1 MLIGEARRL
10 ISFKGVLSMKAFFS
24 ILAVTLLLWGGVIQ
38 AVADETTSQTE
49 TPTGAR
55 QDYEAQMKQEIEE
68 QEARNSNRPL
78 TEDAKA
84 AWQGVKDGWNDVKS
98 TTDEG
103 WTDAKSKLDESW
115 GAFKSKWKE
124 VTSE

>member
-1 MLIGEARRL
+1 
-10 ISFKGVLSMKAFFS
+10 MKAFFS
-24 ILAVTLLLWGGVIQ
+24 ILAVSLFLFGGAIQ

-84 AWQGVKDGWNDVKS
+84 AWQGVKDGWNDVKT

-103 WTDAKSKLDESW
+103 WTDAKSKLDDSW

>member
-1 MLIGEARRL
+1 
-10 ISFKGVLSMKAFFS
+10 MKAFFG
-24 ILAVTLLLWGGVIQ
+24 ILAVSLLLCGGAIQ
-38 AVADETTSQTE
+38 AVADDTTSQSE
-49 TPTGAR
+49 APTGAR
-55 QDYEAQMKQEIEE
+55 EDYEAQMKQEIEE

-103 WTDAKSKLDESW
+103 WTDAKSKLDNSW

>member
-1 MLIGEARRL
+1 
-10 ISFKGVLSMKAFFS
+10 MKAFLSTLVVSF
-24 ILAVTLLLWGGVIQ
+24 LLLGGALH
-38 AVADETTSQTE
+38 AVADDTTSQTDA
-49 TPTGAR
+49 PTGAR
-55 QDYEAQMKQEIEE
+55 EDYEAQMEQEIEE
-68 QEARNSNRPL
+68 QEVRNSNRPL

-103 WTDAKSKLDESW
+103 WTDAKSKLDNSW

-124 VTSE
+124 ITSE